1 MLVLLL
7 VVVLIILSVMF
18 GGFQKGTKSG
28 GLGPLGL
35 STEHHAPL
43 LSRRP
48 LLWTATR
55 GKQGVS
61 IHDHGIPGSGR
72 AAHGRKNGLWS
83 LWQRLHQIIRRGCP
97 IHAVPATWMPHPRR
111 IRGAGAGRWAE
122 PLVTEMLRGS
132 RSTKGESQ
140 VALRR

>member
-48 LLWTATR
+48 LSWTATR

-61 IHDHGIPGSGR
+61 IHDRGIPGSGP
-72 AAHGRKNGLWS
+72 AARGMRERTLVTLATLAPDRKAWMPRSRRWS
-83 LWQRLHQIIRRGCP
+83 
-97 IHAVPATWMPHPRR
+97 AVPF
-111 IRGAGAGRWAE
+111 
-122 PLVTEMLRGS
+122 S
-132 RSTKGESQ
+132 SF
-140 VALRR
+140 